1 MARILLVSDS
11 RSKASD
17 LRSILSQDGLTVEWL
32 KNADQW
38 RDVELQ
44 FRPEV
49 LVATPEVQASLL
61 DIERRR
67 PRGFPAPLLFV
78 QKEDE
83 LARDVFLEDRFVDR
97 LTSPFMV
104 EEFLARV
111 DALIRA
117 RRVINRGK
125 SFSKQEARHSSMMS
139 RMGARLRATL
149 GQRVPRFEKPL
160 RVYQEV
166 AARIAD
172 WADRRDVFE
181 PGHAER
187 VSGFCGMI
195 AEKMEMD
202 DHSTVALV
210 RAAMLHDVGK
220 VALPVEVLHQQA
232 PLREEQVRLI
242 RTHPQRGAALLSEL
256 DPNDTIADTILYHHE
271 QPDGNGYYG
280 LKKAEIPV
288 SSAILGVA
296 ECYDAMTTTR
306 LREPM
311 TSSEA
316 LSRLREM
323 SGAKFSDVAVAAL
336 IDAVGPSRPRVCLSP
351 DPLAR

>member
-1 MARILLVSDS
+1 MARILLLSES
-11 RSKASD
+11 RSKALD

-32 KNADQW
+32 KNTDQW
-38 RDVELQ
+38 RDAELQ

-49 LVATPEVQASLL
+49 LVATPEAQATLL
-61 DIERRR
+61 STERRR
-67 PRGFPAPLLFV
+67 SRGFPAPLLFV

-83 LARDVFLEDRFVDR
+83 MARDLFLDDRFVDR

-125 SFSKQEARHSSMMS
+125 GITAGPARRGSVVS
-139 RMGARLRATL
+139 RVGARLRATL

-160 RVYQEV
+160 GIYQEV

-195 AEKMEMD
+195 AEKLDLD
-202 DHSTVALV
+202 DHSIVALV

-220 VALPVEVLHQQA
+220 VALPVEILHQQA

-242 RTHPQRGAALLSEL
+242 RTHPQRGAALLHEL
-256 DPNDTIADTILYHHE
+256 DPDDSIADTILYHHE
-271 QPDGNGYYG
+271 QPDGEGYYG
-280 LKKAEIPV
+280 LKSGEIPT
-288 SSAILGVA
+288 SAAILGVA

-306 LREPM
+306 LSEPL
-311 TSSEA
+311 TSGQA

-323 SGAKFSDVAVAAL
+323 GGTKFSEPAVAAL
-336 IDAVGPSRPRVCLSP
+336 IDAVGPTRPRVCLSP